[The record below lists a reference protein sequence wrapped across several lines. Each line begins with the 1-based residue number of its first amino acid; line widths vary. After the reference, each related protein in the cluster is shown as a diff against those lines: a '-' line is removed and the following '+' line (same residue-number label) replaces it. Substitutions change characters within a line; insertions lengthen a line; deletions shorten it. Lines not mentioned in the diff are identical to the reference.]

1 MANMNYCRMEN
12 TYHDLLDVE
21 RNWDYAES
29 DSELEYRKRIL
40 ELAKEIVRRHD
51 EEEIGVVM
59 ASYYSFKNIPL
70 TGKRDKSQFKQ

>member
-51 EEEIGVVM
+51 EEEIGVVDNE
-59 ASYYSFKNIPL
+59 S
-70 TGKRDKSQFKQ
+70 D